1 MASDTEMGAVDRH
14 RTQGPSAG
22 PDMPASFGGY
32 RMQLETALYQLKS
45 WLKSPRPYLMVLG
58 FTLLIGFWWLSVEV
72 WKLPRFAG
80 MPGPTAVVREW
91 FSREPMFGLSFY
103 TPDYYVHILT
113 SLQRVFIAFVLS
125 TVIGVPLGLVIGWSR
140 TAREYIFP
148 VLEMLRP
155 IPALAWVPL
164 AILMF
169 KSSEGPVIFLT
180 FLPAFFATTLNSMLG
195 VHSIDE
201 SYFRAADCLGA
212 SRWQVFR
219 HIVVPGSLPF
229 VFTGL
234 EISIGLAWF
243 SLVAGEMIAGEYG
256 LGYVIYTSY
265 TMVSYPT
272 IVIGMITLG
281 VVGYVSSA
289 MIRSVGMFLMGWRTR
304 ELGLGGQ

>member
-1 MASDTEMGAVDRH
+1 MASNALPGTIKCDRP
-14 RTQGPSAG
+14 RPSPQESKTSVYGTWYA
-22 PDMPASFGGY
+22 D
-32 RMQLETALYQLKS
+32 QVELALYRLRN
-45 WLKSPRPYLMVLG
+45 WLKSPSPYLMLVG
-58 FTLLIGFWWLSVEV
+58 FALMIGFWWLSVEV

-80 MPGPTAVVREW
+80 MPGPTVVVREW
-91 FSREPMFGLSFY
+91 LSSNPEFGLSIY
-103 TPDYYVHILT
+103 TPEYYLHILT
-113 SLQRVFIAFVLS
+113 SLYRVLTAFALA
-125 TVIGVPLGLVIGWSR
+125 TFIGVPLGLILGWSQ

-148 VLEMLRP
+148 VMEMLRP

-169 KSSEGPVIFLT
+169 KSSEGPVIFVT

-201 SYFRAADCLGA
+201 NYFRAASCLGA
-212 SRWQVFR
+212 KRWQMFW
-219 HIVVPGSLPF
+219 HIVVPGSLPYI
-229 VFTGL
+229 FTGL
-234 EISIGLAWF
+234 QISIGLAWF
-243 SLVAGEMIAGEYG
+243 SLVAGEMISGEYG

-289 MIRSVGMFLMGWRTR
+289 IIRLVGILLMRWRSR
-304 ELGLGGQ
+304 ELGLDGL

>member
-1 MASDTEMGAVDRH
+1 
-14 RTQGPSAG
+14 
-22 PDMPASFGGY
+22 
-32 RMQLETALYQLKS
+32 
-45 WLKSPRPYLMVLG
+45 
-58 FTLLIGFWWLSVEV
+58 
-72 WKLPRFAG
+72 
-80 MPGPTAVVREW
+80 
-91 FSREPMFGLSFY
+91 
-103 TPDYYVHILT
+103 
-113 SLQRVFIAFVLS
+113 
-125 TVIGVPLGLVIGWSR
+125 
-140 TAREYIFP
+140 
-148 VLEMLRP
+148 
-155 IPALAWVPL
+155 
-164 AILMF
+164 
-169 KSSEGPVIFLT
+169 
-180 FLPAFFATTLNSMLG
+180 MLG